1 MMLLIADALT
11 VVYLRP
17 YLLANGFDPSDVER
31 MTIWYDPSAVA
42 TRNDRAMDADSGFDR
57 MAVSFD
63 TWRRAHG
70 FSEADAP
77 TPTEMAL
84 RILMEKGAITPEL
97 TEAMLAA
104 VAPEVI
110 EATRAAQ
117 QAQSV
122 APIPP
127 EVQQMLQGVQPEA
140 PAPEAPAPEA
150 EAAPAPTPQGAPL
163 VVPGPVEDTP
173 TPATEAQ
180 PISVTP
186 VQ

>member
-1 MMLLIADALT
+1 
-11 VVYLRP
+11 
-17 YLLANGFDPSDVER
+17 LANGFEPADVER
-31 MTIWYDPSAVA
+31 MTIWYDPSQVA

-57 MAVSFD
+57 MAVSFN
-63 TWRRAHG
+63 TWRHAHG

-84 RILMEKGAITPEL
+84 RILMEKGSITPEL

-117 QAQSV
+117 QASSV

-127 EVQQMLQGVQPEA
+127 EIQQMLQGGPPPPE
-140 PAPEAPAPEA
+140 P
-150 EAAPAPTPQGAPL
+150 APAPTPEPTPATAEENVPP
-163 VVPGPVEDTP
+163 VVSGPVEETP
-173 TPATEAQ
+173 TSEATEAQ
-180 PISVTP
+180 PISITP